1 MQEFN
6 NVFLSERIKSI
17 FSINKNFCIALNN
30 AGINIKT
37 EDTIKKWR
45 RGVSVPKTENLPI
58 IAELL
63 KCSIIDLF
71 KNMGDQK
78 NQIIK
83 EELKNNPTK
92 YSNYFIEKVDNSKI
106 NIPYFENSYACA
118 GAGLINYEETPKPI
132 TFDRSFLETQ
142 LDMKSFKNVHI
153 LKIRGN
159 SMEPTFKS
167 GSFIMVNPIENE
179 NFAIENGSIY
189 VVQHYEDT
197 MVKRVVRNSKT
208 KEILLHSDNKEENPS
223 IHIEESDE
231 FNFKIVGRVIAN
243 FNFI

>member
-6 NVFLSERIKSI
+6 NELLSEKIKDI
-17 FSINKNFCIALNN
+17 FLINKNFWIALNN
-30 AGINIKT
+30 AGIDIKT

-63 KCSIIDLF
+63 NCSILDLF
-71 KNMGDQK
+71 RNIGNQK
-78 NQIIK
+78 NLIAKQ
-83 EELKNNPTK
+83 EFKNNPSK
-92 YSNYFIEKVDNSKI
+92 YSNFFIEKVDNNKI
-106 NIPYFENSYACA
+106 DIPYFENSYACA
-118 GAGLINYEETPKPI
+118 GAGLINYDEIPKPI
-132 TFDRSFLETQ
+132 TFDKGFLETQ
-142 LDMKSFKNVHI
+142 LNMKNFKNIHI
-153 LKIRGN
+153 IKIRGN

-167 GSFIMVNPIENE
+167 GSFIMVSPFENE
-179 NFAIENGSIY
+179 NFVVENGSIY
-189 VVQHYEDT
+189 VVQHYEST
-197 MVKRVVRNSKT
+197 MVKRVVKNSKT

-223 IHIEESDE
+223 IKVEESDE